1 MSLQEHSTQWTRKL
15 PPSSPPGPAPSDPKF
30 AAGGW
35 GWTPRRQCICHSAT
49 QSSIVRCP
57 HWAPEG
63 WPLTI
68 AFTTVLAQS
77 LGKLL
82 LQNHTHTSYA
92 KSQRIFLESPD
103 TWEIGLPQLARRE
116 RVEDTRKRDR
126 VPGSCDLESFPPCTG
141 LGAGREVIV
150 TPNRNGLWKDGEITH
165 ALRIDQLQREGK
177 SPPYQECR
185 ENRSPHNS
193 WWWPSAIRQLYRE
206 TEAEQRGIDLAFQKL
221 HPLHSHQ
228 PLNSQFL
235 LDQSRLHQR
244 LACSEGV
251 FYMRTL
257 VQEGVTAGAASQAG
271 SLAAF
276 SATDAAFRAAEARA
290 AAARTQEAIECLLKT
305 EYLAGWLA
313 HTEDSIHSWG
323 TVDDPRNSSPPP
335 GWGTRGWGTAGWGTA
350 ATGGWGTVG
359 TGGTGGWG
367 AVQDHKA

>member
-1 MSLQEHSTQWTRKL
+1 MPNPNGFSLSHQIHGKSASPSRRVANGRK
-15 PPSSPPGPAPSDPKF
+15 
-30 AAGGW
+30 
-35 GWTPRRQCICHSAT
+35 TPESG
-49 QSSIVRCP
+49 IVCR
-57 HWAPEG
+57 
-63 WPLTI
+63 
-68 AFTTVLAQS
+68 VLAIWNHFR
-77 LGKLL
+77 LG
-82 LQNHTHTSYA
+82 H
-92 KSQRIFLESPD
+92 
-103 TWEIGLPQLARRE
+103 
-116 RVEDTRKRDR
+116 V
-126 VPGSCDLESFPPCTG
+126 
-141 LGAGREVIV
+141 AGREVIA
-150 TPNRNGLWKDGEITH
+150 TPNRNGLWKDGEITR

-185 ENRSPHNS
+185 ENGSPHNS

-221 HPLHSHQ
+221 HPLHSRQ
-228 PLNSQFL
+228 PLDSQFL

-276 SATDAAFRAAEARA
+276 SAADTAFRAAEARA

-335 GWGTRGWGTAGWGTA
+335 GWGTGGWGTGGWGTA

-367 AVQDHKA
+367 AGTGWGTAAQWPPNPVPVRRRRMFKLYGYRRMGAIFRHPRVVGWRQRRDERRFGWLRRLERQYLSTLRLATTRD